1 MDAHTDRQRLN
12 LEVAELALRRNLYGH
27 FQNMT
32 TRAHMQRALAHV
44 REATLAT
51 EGAANVRS
59 VNQLV
64 GELTG
69 MERFFES
76 LKPKSLDRSCAH
88 EI

>member
-1 MDAHTDRQRLN
+1 MDAHTDRQRVN
-12 LEVAELALRRNLYGH
+12 LELAELALRRNLYGH
-27 FQNMT
+27 FQDDP
-32 TRAHMQRALAHV
+32 TRAHMERALAHV
-44 REATLAT
+44 REVALAT
-51 EGAANVRS
+51 DGASNVRS

-64 GELTG
+64 DELTG